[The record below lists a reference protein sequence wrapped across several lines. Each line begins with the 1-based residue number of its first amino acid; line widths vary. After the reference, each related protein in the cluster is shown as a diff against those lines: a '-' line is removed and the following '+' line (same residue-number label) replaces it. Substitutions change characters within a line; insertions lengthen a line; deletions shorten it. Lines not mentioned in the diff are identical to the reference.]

1 LQLKERKR
9 VLEQF
14 AASEAHLLRLID
26 GLTPEQ
32 LAFRGAPD
40 RWSIGET
47 VEHVV
52 VVENAILRTI
62 SQRIEQP
69 STRTERPNPAAMD
82 AALWKH
88 TANRTR
94 RVQAPER
101 ARPTGKFTVAVE
113 AVESVRTTRGRTV
126 EFVQTSEGDLRGHVF
141 PHIVFGDLDLYQ
153 WLIFLSLHGS
163 RHAEQIEEIRA
174 DPGFPKA

>member
-1 LQLKERKR
+1 MQTNERKQ

-14 AASEAHLLRLID
+14 AASESHLLRLID

-32 LAFRGAPD
+32 LAFRSAPD

-52 VVENAILRTI
+52 MVENAILRAI
-62 SQRIEQP
+62 GQRIDQP
-69 STRTERPNPAAMD
+69 STRTERPDPAPID
-82 AALWKH
+82 AALWTH
-88 TANRTR
+88 TANRTQ

-101 ARPTGKFTVAVE
+101 ARPTGKFTVVVE
-113 AVESVRTTRGRTV
+113 AVEAVRTTRGRTV
-126 EFVQTSEGDLRGHVF
+126 EFVQVSEGDLRGHVF

-163 RHAEQIEEIRA
+163 RHAEQIEEILA
-174 DPGFPKA
+174 DPEFPKA